1 MLIYNYHPIT
11 RHFTGISEAEYSP
24 KEFNVFL
31 IPAHATD
38 IEPPICTDEQIA
50 VFDEESK
57 KWNLVDKIFEEHK
70 KDVLE
75 NEKDR
80 VYIPSQGLQIELTP
94 EEKEEF
100 EARKAAWEKL
110 QSEKLEILLK
120 LGLSKEDAEKLLVV

>member
-11 RHFTGISEAEYSP
+11 RHFTGTSEAEYSP

-57 KWNLVDKIFEEHK
+57 KWSLVDKIFEEHK
-70 KDVLE
+70 KDVLAE
-75 NEKDR
+75 PG
-80 VYIPSQGLQIELTP
+80 VYTPTGGFFPEMTP
-94 EEKEEF
+94 EEKEIHES
-100 EARKAAWEKL
+100 RKAAWEAL
-110 QSEKLEILLK
+110 QAEKLEILLK
-120 LGLSKEDAEKLLVV
+120 LGVSKEDAEKLLVV